1 MNDISTRRWQQ
12 DKERREKMTEA
23 MKEYDQNI
31 YWPARRQLI
40 EDCEKEGHVRGN
52 FYDNGLGWT
61 WFWCGKCGTSFDKTG
76 PNGEK
81 E

>member
-1 MNDISTRRWQQ
+1 MSEIGRRRRQL
-12 DKERREKMTEA
+12 DKERRDKMTEA
-23 MKEYDQNI
+23 MEEYDRTVF
-31 YWPARRQLI
+31 YPARKQLI
-40 EDCEKEGHVRGN
+40 EDCAKEGHVHGN
-52 FYDNGLGWT
+52 FHDNGLGWT